1 MYFINII
8 RNFRV
13 SVVNE
18 ISEIISSSVINMF
31 KILLLVRMGFLGVFG
46 WFFINMGI
54 GKENF
59 FLYRWW

>member
-18 ISEIISSSVINMF
+18 ISEIISSRVINMF
-31 KILLLVRMGFLGVFG
+31 RILLLVRMGFLGVFG
-46 WFFINMGI
+46 
-54 GKENF
+54 
-59 FLYRWW
+59 

>member
-31 KILLLVRMGFLGVFG
+31 RILLLVRMGFLGVFG
-46 WFFINMGI
+46 
-54 GKENF
+54 
-59 FLYRWW
+59 